1 MKEIKNYD
9 FVTLDDT
16 GRYYFVSAINNDVA
30 TIVGMKLTECG
41 DSIMFYAKLVNMNKL
56 KFVDESFINING
68 PLAILRDNMKSGI
81 GDDYI
86 EDFTA

>member
-9 FVTLDDT
+9 FVTVDDT

-41 DSIMFYAKLVNMNKL
+41 DSIMFYAKFANISKL
-56 KFVDESFINING
+56 KRVDESFVNING
-68 PLAILRDNMKSGI
+68 PLSILRDNMKSGI
-81 GDDYI
+81 SDDYI
-86 EDFTA
+86 EGLTA